1 MLIGAGAAAVAPAGP
16 DGLMPFKAAVAA
28 ADSVYVA
35 FVVDFGQGSGSPQV
49 VSGCVKVPSGQN
61 GYAALADFAQQ
72 LNWPAPSYN
81 SAGLLCT
88 IDGYGASVCGQ
99 VVGSGYNYWSY
110 WHGDSGTW
118 AYSSTGA
125 SRTMQTGEVE
135 GWRFQNPGSGNP
147 SDPAPAAGASFSSIC
162 TSAAIAALTPPTS
175 ATTTPAGAPT
185 GPDPAGSP
193 SPTLPGGTNLP
204 GGTDGGAATTT
215 PGAGATTTVPGSPAA
230 GTGPTTTTTTLAGGS
245 TTHPGSPGTSGSRG
259 EALARTGSA
268 QHNGN
273 SNDVPLVVGGIIVV
287 LLALGA
293 LYRWRRQPGA
303 P

>member
-16 DGLMPFKAAVAA
+16 DGLVPFKAAVAA
-28 ADSVYVA
+28 AADGVYVA

-49 VSGCVKVPSGQN
+49 VSGCVKVPSGQT

-88 IDGYGASVCGQ
+88 IDDYGASVCGQ

-110 WHGDSGTW
+110 WHGDSGNW

-125 SRTMQTGEVE
+125 SRTMQTGDVE
-135 GWRFQNPGSGNP
+135 GWRFQNPGSGSS
-147 SDPAPAAGASFSSIC
+147 SDPAPGADASFSSIC

-175 ATTTPAGAPT
+175 VTTVPAGTPN
-185 GPDPAGSP
+185 GSDPPGSP
-193 SPTLPGGTNLP
+193 SPTLPGGGPATTLP
-204 GGTDGGAATTT
+204 G
-215 PGAGATTTVPGSPAA
+215 PGATTTAPGSTAA
-230 GTGPTTTTTTLAGGS
+230 GSGSTTTTTTIAAGS
-245 TTHPGSPGTSGSRG
+245 ATHSASPGTKTPGG
-259 EALARTGSA
+259 EALARTGSTS
-268 QHNGN
+268 HNGS

-293 LYRWRRQPGA
+293 LYRWRRHPGA

>member
-1 MLIGAGAAAVAPAGP
+1 MLLGAGAAAVAPAGP
-16 DGLMPFKAAVAA
+16 DGLMPLKAAVAAA

-72 LNWPAPSYN
+72 MNWPAPSYN

-88 IDGYGASVCGQ
+88 IDSYGSSVCGQ
-99 VVGSGYNYWSY
+99 VSGSGYNYWSY
-110 WHGDSGTW
+110 WHGDSGSW
-118 AYSSTGA
+118 AYSATGA
-125 SRTMQTGEVE
+125 YRTMATGDVE
-135 GWRFQNPGSGNP
+135 GWRFQNPGSGSP

-162 TSAAIAALTPPTS
+162 TSSAIAALTPPTS
-175 ATTTPAGAPT
+175 QTTTPP
-185 GPDPAGSP
+185 GPANGSDPAGSP
-193 SPTLPGGTNLP
+193 SPTLPGASGAS
-204 GGTDGGAATTT
+204 GAAPTTA
-215 PGAGATTTVPGSPAA
+215 PGPGATTTVPGSPAA
-230 GTGPTTTTTTLAGGS
+230 GTGSTTTTPTVAGGS
-245 TTHPGSPGTSGSRG
+245 TAHPASPGTQHSGG

-273 SNDVPLVVGGIIVV
+273 SNDIPLVVGGIVVV

-293 LYRWRRQPGA
+293 LYRWRRHPEA